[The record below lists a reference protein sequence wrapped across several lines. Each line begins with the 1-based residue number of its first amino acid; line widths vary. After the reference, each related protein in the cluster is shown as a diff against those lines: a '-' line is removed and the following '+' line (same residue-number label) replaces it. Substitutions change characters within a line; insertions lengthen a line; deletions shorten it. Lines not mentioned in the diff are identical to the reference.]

1 MEKLM
6 NQGFSEARLENIQAL
21 LSGYVEDARL
31 PGYLCMVSRHGAQAH
46 FLAHGMMDVERV
58 KPMTRD
64 TIFRIYSMTKPIT
77 SVALM
82 MLYEQG
88 RFQLDDPVARYIPA
102 WKDLKV
108 FAGGDE
114 SAFEVSDVVRGMT
127 IKDLFTHTA
136 GLTYGFMN
144 SHPVDAIYR
153 ANKIGGMAVG
163 GTLEA
168 MVAKLAEVPLQ
179 FSPGSQWNYSV
190 ATDVLGYLVQLFSD
204 QDLDAYVAQRITG
217 PLGMTDT
224 GFMVPAEKVERFSAC
239 YERVTKSSTFRLQD
253 DPEQSSYLRRP
264 TFFSGGGGM
273 VSTLDDY
280 HRFTKMLLGRG
291 ELTGT
296 RLLGRKT
303 IAYMTTNHMPGGR
316 DLAAMGMPVFSETS
330 YDGVGFGLGFS
341 VVLDPAAANVLD
353 SKGEFAWGGAAS
365 TYFWV
370 DPVEELI
377 VIFMAQLLPSSSYP
391 IRRQL
396 KTLVYQALVD

>member
-239 YERVTKSSTFRLQD
+239 YERVTKGNTFRLQD
-253 DPEQSSYLRRP
+253 DPKQSSYLRRP

-291 ELTGT
+291 ELAGT

>member
-1 MEKLM
+1 MS
-6 NQGFSEARLENIQAL
+6 QGFSAARLENIQAL

-31 PGYLCMVSRHGAQAH
+31 PGYLCMVSRHGAEAH
-46 FLAHGMMDVERV
+46 FLAHGMMDEERAE
-58 KPMTRD
+58 PMARD

-102 WKDLKV
+102 WNDLKV

-114 SAFEVSDVVRGMT
+114 SAFEVSNVVRAMT

-144 SHPVDAIYR
+144 SHPVDAMYR
-153 ANKIGGMAVG
+153 ANKIGGMVVG
-163 GTLEA
+163 STLEG
-168 MVAKLAEVPLQ
+168 MVAKLADIPLQ

-204 QDLDAYVAQRITG
+204 QDLDGYVAQRITG

-224 GFMVPAEKVERFSAC
+224 GFMVPAGKVERFSAC
-239 YERVTKSSTFRLQD
+239 YERVTKTSTFRLQD
-253 DPEQSSYLRRP
+253 DPEQSSYLQRP

-291 ELTGT
+291 ELAGT

-316 DLAAMGMPVFSETS
+316 DLAAMGVPVFSETS
-330 YDGVGFGLGFS
+330 YDGIGFGLGFS

-353 SKGEFAWGGAAS
+353 SRGEFAWGGAAS

>member
-1 MEKLM
+1 MS
-6 NQGFSEARLENIQAL
+6 QGFSEQRLENIQAFVER
-21 LSGYVEDARL
+21 YVEDGKL
-31 PGYLCMVSRHGAQAH
+31 PGYLCMVSRHGAEAY
-46 FLAHGMMDVERV
+46 FLAHGSMDVERS
-58 KPMTRD
+58 KPMARD

-108 FAGGDE
+108 FTSGDE
-114 SAFEVSDVVRGMT
+114 SAFEVSDLARAMT
-127 IKDLFTHTA
+127 IKDLFTHTS

-144 SHPVDAIYR
+144 SHPVDAMYR
-153 ANKIGGMAVG
+153 ANKIGAMVVG
-163 GTLEA
+163 GTLQD
-168 MVAKLAEVPLQ
+168 MVAKLADIPLQ
-179 FSPGSQWNYSV
+179 FTPGSQWNYSV

-204 QDLDAYVAQRITG
+204 QDLDAYVAQRIAG

-224 GFMVPAEKVERFSAC
+224 GFMVPADKVDRFSAC
-239 YERVTKSSTFRLQD
+239 YERVTKNDTFQLQD
-253 DPEQSSYLRRP
+253 DPEQSSYLHRP

-291 ELTGT
+291 ELAGV

-303 IAYMTTNHMPGGR
+303 VAYMTTNHMPGGR
-316 DLAAMGMPVFSETS
+316 DLAAMGQPVFSETS
-330 YDGVGFGLGFS
+330 YEGIGFGLGFS
-341 VVLDPAAANVLD
+341 VVVDPAAANVLD
-353 SKGEFAWGGAAS
+353 SIGEFAWGGAAS

-377 VIFMAQLLPSSSYP
+377 VIFMTQLLPSSSYP

>member
-1 MEKLM
+1 MG
-6 NQGFSEARLENIQAL
+6 QGFSEARLENIQAL

-46 FLAHGMMDVERV
+46 FLAHGMMDVERAR
-58 KPMTRD
+58 PMARD

-108 FAGGDE
+108 FVGGDE

-163 GTLEA
+163 GTLEG
-168 MVAKLAEVPLQ
+168 MVAKLADIPLQ

-190 ATDVLGYLVQLFSD
+190 ATDVQGYLVQIFSD

-217 PLGMTDT
+217 PLGLTDT
-224 GFMVPAEKVERFSAC
+224 GFMVPGEKVERFSAC
-239 YERVTKSSTFRLQD
+239 VLHRVRSR
-253 DPEQSSYLRRP
+253 PLRR
-264 TFFSGGGGM
+264 
-273 VSTLDDY
+273 
-280 HRFTKMLLGRG
+280 
-291 ELTGT
+291 
-296 RLLGRKT
+296 
-303 IAYMTTNHMPGGR
+303 A
-316 DLAAMGMPVFSETS
+316 
-330 YDGVGFGLGFS
+330 
-341 VVLDPAAANVLD
+341 
-353 SKGEFAWGGAAS
+353 
-365 TYFWV
+365 
-370 DPVEELI
+370 
-377 VIFMAQLLPSSSYP
+377 
-391 IRRQL
+391 RR
-396 KTLVYQALVD
+396 

>member
-1 MEKLM
+1 MS
-6 NQGFSEARLENIQAL
+6 QGFSEQRLEIIQAFVER
-21 LSGYVEDARL
+21 YVEDGKL
-31 PGYLCMVSRHGAQAH
+31 PGYLCMVSRHGAEAY
-46 FLAHGMMDVERV
+46 FLAHGSMDVERS
-58 KPMTRD
+58 KPMARD
-64 TIFRIYSMTKPIT
+64 TIFRLYSMTKPIT

-108 FAGGDE
+108 FTSGDE
-114 SAFEVSDVVRGMT
+114 SAFEVSDLARAMT
-127 IKDLFTHTA
+127 IKDLFTHTS

-144 SHPVDAIYR
+144 SHPVDAMYR
-153 ANKIGGMAVG
+153 ANKIGGMVVG
-163 GTLEA
+163 GTLQD
-168 MVAKLAEVPLQ
+168 MVAKLADIPLQ
-179 FSPGSQWNYSV
+179 FTPGSQWNYSV

-204 QDLDAYVAQRITG
+204 QDLDAYVAQRIAG

-224 GFMVPAEKVERFSAC
+224 GFMVPADKVDRFSAC
-239 YERVTKSSTFRLQD
+239 YERVTKNDTFQLQD
-253 DPEQSSYLRRP
+253 DPEQSSYLHRP

-291 ELTGT
+291 ELAGV

-303 IAYMTTNHMPGGR
+303 VAYMTTNHMPGGR
-316 DLAAMGMPVFSETS
+316 DLAAMGQPVFSETS
-330 YDGVGFGLGFS
+330 YEGIGFGLGFS
-341 VVLDPAAANVLD
+341 VVVDPAAANVLD
-353 SKGEFAWGGAAS
+353 SIGEFAWGGAAS

-377 VIFMAQLLPSSSYP
+377 VIFMTQLLPSSSYP

>member
-1 MEKLM
+1 MS
-6 NQGFSEARLENIQAL
+6 QGFSEQRLENIQAFVER
-21 LSGYVEDARL
+21 YVEDGKL
-31 PGYLCMVSRHGAQAH
+31 PGYLCMVSRHGAEAY
-46 FLAHGMMDVERV
+46 FLAHGSMDVERS
-58 KPMTRD
+58 KPMARD

-108 FAGGDE
+108 FTSGDE
-114 SAFEVSDVVRGMT
+114 SAFEVSDLARAMT
-127 IKDLFTHTA
+127 IKDLFTHTS

-144 SHPVDAIYR
+144 SHPVDAMYR
-153 ANKIGGMAVG
+153 ANKIGGMVVG
-163 GTLEA
+163 GTLQD
-168 MVAKLAEVPLQ
+168 MVAKLADIPLQ
-179 FSPGSQWNYSV
+179 FTPGSQWNYSV

-204 QDLDAYVAQRITG
+204 QDLDAYVAQRIAG

-224 GFMVPAEKVERFSAC
+224 GFMVPADKVDRFSAC
-239 YERVTKSSTFRLQD
+239 YERVTKNDTFQLQD
-253 DPEQSSYLRRP
+253 DPEQSSYLHRP

-291 ELTGT
+291 ELAGV

-303 IAYMTTNHMPGGR
+303 VAYMTTNHMPGGR
-316 DLAAMGMPVFSETS
+316 DLAAMGQPVFSETS
-330 YDGVGFGLGFS
+330 YEGIGFGLGFS
-341 VVLDPAAANVLD
+341 VVVDPAAANVLD
-353 SKGEFAWGGAAS
+353 SIGEFAWGGAAS

-377 VIFMAQLLPSSSYP
+377 VIFMTQLLPSSSYP

>member
-1 MEKLM
+1 MS
-6 NQGFSEARLENIQAL
+6 QGFSEQRLEIIQAFVER
-21 LSGYVEDARL
+21 YVEDGKL
-31 PGYLCMVSRHGAQAH
+31 PGYLCMVSRHGAEAY
-46 FLAHGMMDVERV
+46 FLAHGSMDVERS
-58 KPMTRD
+58 KPMARD

-108 FAGGDE
+108 FTSGDE
-114 SAFEVSDVVRGMT
+114 SAFEVSDLARAMT
-127 IKDLFTHTA
+127 IKDLFTHTS

-144 SHPVDAIYR
+144 SHPVDAMYR
-153 ANKIGGMAVG
+153 ANKIGGMVVG
-163 GTLEA
+163 GTLQD
-168 MVAKLAEVPLQ
+168 MVAKLADIPLQ
-179 FSPGSQWNYSV
+179 FTPGSQWNYSV

-204 QDLDAYVAQRITG
+204 QDLDAYVAQRIAG

-224 GFMVPAEKVERFSAC
+224 GFMVPADKVDRFSAC
-239 YERVTKSSTFRLQD
+239 YERVTKNDTFQLQD
-253 DPEQSSYLRRP
+253 DPEQSSYLHRP

-291 ELTGT
+291 ELAGV

-303 IAYMTTNHMPGGR
+303 VAYMTTNHMPGGR
-316 DLAAMGMPVFSETS
+316 DLAAMGQPVFSETS
-330 YDGVGFGLGFS
+330 YEGIGFGLGFS
-341 VVLDPAAANVLD
+341 VVVDPAAANVLD
-353 SKGEFAWGGAAS
+353 SIGEFAWGGAAS

-377 VIFMAQLLPSSSYP
+377 VIFMTQLLPSSSYP